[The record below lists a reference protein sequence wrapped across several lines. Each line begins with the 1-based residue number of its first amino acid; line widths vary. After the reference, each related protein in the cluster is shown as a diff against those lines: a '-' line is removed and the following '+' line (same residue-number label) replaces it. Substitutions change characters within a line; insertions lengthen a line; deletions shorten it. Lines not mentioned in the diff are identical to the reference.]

1 MQCNLFFVDKIHL
14 RTSKKSCQ
22 TKFWQYTMAT
32 LSLKISVAEKNVIKT
47 IQFEPSMMVYD
58 ACRIIR
64 EKILEANLGQGNLL
78 VGTNV

>member
-1 MQCNLFFVDKIHL
+1 
-14 RTSKKSCQ
+14 
-22 TKFWQYTMAT
+22 MAT

-64 EKILEANLGQGNLL
+64 EKILEANLGQGDLL
-78 VGTNV
+78 VETNV